1 MNDKTTVM
9 NKTDYV
15 WTLATLLSLDHSMKE
30 DLMKLSED
38 TLAKMYVNYIQ
49 NAKDSNHAIE
59 RANAHQSKLTPCGN
73 KGTCSGRVSMGSGN
87 TQNVGNKPR

>member
-1 MNDKTTVM
+1 M

-59 RANAHQSKLTPCGN
+59 RAYAHQSQSSP
-73 KGTCSGRVSMGSGN
+73 SGDEVTRTSTRRVG
-87 TQNVGNKPR
+87 

>member
-1 MNDKTTVM
+1 MVM
-9 NKTDYV
+9 NKNDYV
-15 WTLATLLSLDHSMKE
+15 WTLATLLSLEPTMRE

-59 RANAHQSKLTPCGN
+59 RAYAHQQSSTPCGN
-73 KGTCSGRVSMGSGN
+73 KSPCATRSRLDARG
-87 TQNVGNKPR
+87 

>member
-1 MNDKTTVM
+1 M

-15 WTLATLLSLDHSMKE
+15 WTLATLLSLDHAMKD

-49 NAKDSNHAIE
+49 NAKDSNHALE
-59 RANAHQSKLTPCGN
+59 RAYAHQSSLTSCGSSCTSPC
-73 KGTCSGRVSMGSGN
+73 K
-87 TQNVGNKPR
+87 Q